1 MAREILAIFEIELL
15 LPALFRRA
23 GGDDILGGR
32 LLKDRGAEL
41 FVHQDAGLFLGH
53 SSDQRRLEA
62 FVDDLL
68 GAGDFGRLGIAERRL
83 PAEQLGLEGA
93 AVIERLN
100 VERAVIPSRHQ
111 SDPLSLR

>member
-1 MAREILAIFEIELL
+1 MMQPTRSRPPARAAATILWQSSRAIEPFD
-15 LPALFRRA
+15 LPQIRIDA
-23 GGDDILGGR
+23 GVL
-32 LLKDRGAEL
+32 
-41 FVHQDAGLFLGH
+41 DAGLLLGH
-53 SSDQRRLEA
+53 SSDQRRLEPV
-62 FVDDLL
+62 VDDLL
-68 GAGDFGRLGIAERRL
+68 GAGDFGRLGITERRL